1 MRWRILTIVIYF
13 ALLGSFIVQQKWT
26 FEEENSIVS
35 IDMDTMQKLTNEEL
49 LLYIESKDCSDC
61 LPVNYTKRLLD
72 FHDKILFRIPASS
85 LQRDGDDDM
94 PTLIYYK
101 EGVIQYYLV
110 GELSEEVIEQAIT
123 HL

>member
-49 LLYIESKDCSDC
+49 LLYIESKDCPDC
-61 LPVNYTKRLLD
+61 LPVNYTMRLLD

-85 LQRDGDDDM
+85 LQWDGDDDM